1 MREDSQ
7 EFAARVSREAAGR
20 APQRNVGGLRQ
31 LLPYIARYRGLVAV
45 TLLALL
51 AASGATLLIP
61 VAVRGVIDLGFGANS
76 AGLVHRYFAAM
87 LGVAVVLGLA
97 TAARFYFVSWL
108 GERVVADL
116 RRDVYGHVLNM
127 SPEFFETTRTGEVLS
142 RLTADTTLI
151 QTVVGSSASIA
162 LRNTFLLLGG
172 LVMLVV
178 TSAKLTGLVLVFVP
192 VVIIPIIVLGRR
204 VRGLSRA
211 SQDRIADSSALAG
224 EVLDD
229 ITVVQAFTQ
238 EAAERQRFN
247 DAVEHGFD
255 TALQRIRVRAIL
267 TALVIVLVFGAVIG
281 VLWIGAQGV
290 LDGVMSGGQLGQ
302 FVLYA
307 VFVAGAVGALS
318 EVWGDMQRAAG
329 ATERLMELL
338 AAKPA
343 IAPPPHP
350 VALPANAQGS
360 VSFDAVRFHYPS
372 RPQTYALDG
381 VSFTIA
387 PGETVALVGP
397 SGAGKSTLLQLLLR
411 FYDPASGH
419 ITLDGVDITKADP
432 LAVRG
437 RIAIVP
443 QNTVIFSA
451 SARENIRY
459 GRPDASDADVRAAA
473 SAAQAAEFLEKL
485 PEGLDTFLGEKGV
498 RLSGGQRQRI
508 AIARAILRNAP
519 LLLLDEATSAL
530 DAENERLVQ
539 IALDA
544 LLANRTTLVI
554 AHRLATVRRADRIIV
569 LDEGRIAAMGR
580 HEELMARGG
589 LYARLAEL
597 QFAGDAGLPAK
608 DHSGVVDLKLLK
620 G

>member
-1 MREDSQ
+1 VQEDSQ
-7 EFAARVSREAAGR
+7 EFAERLSREAAGR
-20 APQRNVGGLRQ
+20 PRPRTIGGLRQ
-31 LLPYIARYRGLVAV
+31 LLPYIARYWRLAAAA
-45 TLLALL
+45 LLALT

-61 VAVRGVIDLGFGANS
+61 IAVREVIDLGFSANS
-76 AGLVHRYFAAM
+76 AELVHRYFAAM
-87 LGVAVVLGLA
+87 MGVAVILGLA

-116 RRDVYGHVLNM
+116 RNDVYAHILDL

-142 RLTADTTLI
+142 RLSADTTLI

-162 LRNTFLLLGG
+162 LRNIFLLLGG
-172 LVMLVV
+172 LAMLVV
-178 TSAKLTGLVLVFVP
+178 TSPKLTGLVLVFVP
-192 VVIIPIIVLGRR
+192 VVVIPIIILGRK

-211 SQDRIADSSALAG
+211 SQDRIADSSAIAG

-238 EAAERQRFN
+238 EDTERARFKN
-247 DAVEHGFD
+247 AVERGFD
-255 TALQRIRVRAIL
+255 TAIERIRVRAIL
-267 TALVIVLVFGAVIG
+267 TALVIVLIFGAITG
-281 VLWIGAQGV
+281 VLWFGAQGV
-290 LDGVMSGGQLGQ
+290 LEGRMSGGALGQ

-343 IAPPPHP
+343 IAPPRNP
-350 VALPANAQGS
+350 VALPPIARGA

-372 RPQTYALDG
+372 RPGSYALDG

-411 FYDPASGH
+411 FYDPASGC
-419 ITLDGVDITKADP
+419 ITLDGVDITQADP
-432 LAVRG
+432 LEIRRRMAV
-437 RIAIVP
+437 VP
-443 QNTVIFSA
+443 QNTIIFSA

-459 GRPDASDADVRAAA
+459 GRPDASDAEVWAAA
-473 SAAQAAEFLEKL
+473 DAAQATEFLEKL
-485 PEGLDTFLGEKGV
+485 PQGLDTFLGEKGV

-508 AIARAILRNAP
+508 AIARAILRDAP

-530 DAENERLVQ
+530 DAENEILIQ
-539 IALDA
+539 TALDA

-569 LDEGRIAAMGR
+569 LDEGRIAAIGR
-580 HEELMARGG
+580 HDELMARGG
-589 LYARLAEL
+589 LYARLADL
-597 QFAGDAGLPAK
+597 QFTQD
-608 DHSGVVDLKLLK
+608 SGVPPKALSQELTRAA
-620 G
+620 GE

>member
-1 MREDSQ
+1 VREDSQ
-7 EFAARVSREAAGR
+7 EFADRVSREAAARPLG
-20 APQRNVGGLRQ
+20 RNVGGLRR
-31 LLPYIARYRGLVAV
+31 LAPYVARYRLLVAA
-45 TLLALL
+45 TLIALL
-51 AASGATLLIP
+51 TASGATLLIP
-61 VAVRGVIDLGFGANS
+61 VAVREVIDLGFGANS
-76 AGLVHRYFAAM
+76 AELVHRYFAAM
-87 LGVAVVLGLA
+87 MAVAVVLGLA
-97 TAARFYFVSWL
+97 TAARFYFISWL

-162 LRNTFLLLGG
+162 LRNIFLLLGG

-178 TSAKLTGLVLVFVP
+178 TSPKLTGLVLVFVP
-192 VVIIPIIVLGRR
+192 VVIIPIIMLGRR

-211 SQDRIADSSALAG
+211 SQDRIADASAQAG

-238 EAAERQRFN
+238 EDTERGRFN
-247 DAVEHGFD
+247 ATVEHGFEV
-255 TALQRIRVRAIL
+255 AMLRIRARAIL
-267 TALVIVLVFGAVIG
+267 TALVIVLVFGAITG
-281 VLWIGAQGV
+281 VLWFGAQGV
-290 LDGVMSGGQLGQ
+290 LDGSMSAGALGQ

-338 AAKPA
+338 SAKPA
-343 IAPPPHP
+343 IAPPVNPI
-350 VALPANAQGS
+350 ALPASTQCQ
-360 VSFDAVRFHYPS
+360 VVFDAVKFHYPS
-372 RPQTYALDG
+372 RPLDYALNNI
-381 VSFTIA
+381 SFTIA

-411 FYDPASGH
+411 FYDPAAGS

-432 LAVRG
+432 RAVRR

-443 QNTVIFSA
+443 QNTIIFSTT
-451 SARENIRY
+451 ARENIRY
-459 GRPDASDADVRAAA
+459 GRPDASDEEVWAAA
-473 SAAQAAEFLEKL
+473 SAAQATEFLQKL

-539 IALDA
+539 VALDA
-544 LLANRTTLVI
+544 LLASRTTLVI

-569 LDEGRIAAMGR
+569 LDEGRIVATGR
-580 HEELMARGG
+580 HDELMARGG

-597 QFAGDAGLPAK
+597 QFTDSAELAAGGQ
-608 DHSGVVDLKLLK
+608 LKLLK
-620 G
+620 F

>member
-7 EFAARVSREAAGR
+7 EFADRVSREAAARPLG
-20 APQRNVGGLRQ
+20 RNVGGLRR
-31 LLPYIARYRGLVAV
+31 LTPYVARYRLLVAA
-45 TLLALL
+45 TLIALL
-51 AASGATLLIP
+51 TASGATLLIP
-61 VAVRGVIDLGFGANS
+61 VAVREVIDLGFGANS
-76 AGLVHRYFAAM
+76 AELVHRYFAAM
-87 LGVAVVLGLA
+87 MAVAVVLGLA
-97 TAARFYFVSWL
+97 TAARFYFISWL

-162 LRNTFLLLGG
+162 LRNIFLLLGG

-178 TSAKLTGLVLVFVP
+178 TSPKLTGLVLVFVP
-192 VVIIPIIVLGRR
+192 VVIIPIIMLGRR

-211 SQDRIADSSALAG
+211 SQDRIADASAQAG

-238 EAAERQRFN
+238 EDTERGRFN
-247 DAVEHGFD
+247 ATVEHGFEV
-255 TALQRIRVRAIL
+255 AMLRIRARAIL
-267 TALVIVLVFGAVIG
+267 TALVIVLVFGAITG
-281 VLWIGAQGV
+281 VLWFGAQGV
-290 LDGVMSGGQLGQ
+290 LDGSMSAGALGQ

-338 AAKPA
+338 SAKPA
-343 IAPPPHP
+343 IAPPVNPI
-350 VALPANAQGS
+350 ALPASTQCQ
-360 VSFDAVRFHYPS
+360 VVFDAVKFHYPS
-372 RPQTYALDG
+372 RPLDYALNNI
-381 VSFTIA
+381 SFTIA

-411 FYDPASGH
+411 FYDPAAGS

-432 LAVRG
+432 RAVRR

-443 QNTVIFSA
+443 QNTIIFSTT
-451 SARENIRY
+451 ARENIRY
-459 GRPDASDADVRAAA
+459 GRPDASDEEVWAAA
-473 SAAQAAEFLEKL
+473 SAAQATEFLQKL

-539 IALDA
+539 VALDA
-544 LLANRTTLVI
+544 LLASRTTLVI

-569 LDEGRIAAMGR
+569 LDEGRIVATGR
-580 HEELMARGG
+580 HDELMARGG

-597 QFAGDAGLPAK
+597 QFTDSAELAAGGQ
-608 DHSGVVDLKLLK
+608 LKLLK
-620 G
+620 F

>member
-20 APQRNVGGLRQ
+20 PARRNVGGLRQ
-31 LLPYIARYRGLVAV
+31 LAPYVVRYRGLVAA
-45 TLLALL
+45 TLVALL

-61 VAVRGVIDLGFGANS
+61 VAVREVIDLGFGANS

-87 LGVAVVLGLA
+87 LGVAAVLGMA

-108 GERVVADL
+108 GERVVADV
-116 RRDVYGHVLNM
+116 RRDVYGHVLTM

-162 LRNTFLLLGG
+162 LRNIFLLFGG
-172 LVMLVV
+172 LIMLVV
-178 TSAKLTGLVLVFVP
+178 TSPKLTGLVLVFVP
-192 VVIIPIIVLGRR
+192 VVVIPIIVLGRR

-211 SQDRIADSSALAG
+211 SQDRIADTSAMAG
-224 EVLDD
+224 EVLDH

-238 EAAERQRFN
+238 EAAERRRFN
-247 DAVEHGFD
+247 DAVEHSFD

-281 VLWIGAQGV
+281 VLWIGAQSV
-290 LDGVMSGGQLGQ
+290 LTGAMTGGALGQ

-307 VFVAGAVGALS
+307 VFVASAAGALS

-329 ATERLMELL
+329 ATERLMELMD
-338 AAKPA
+338 ARPA
-343 IAPPPHP
+343 IAPPSNP
-350 VALPANAQGS
+350 VTLPATAQGS
-360 VSFDAVRFHYPS
+360 VRFDAVRFHYPS
-372 RPQTYALDG
+372 RPDHFALDR

-397 SGAGKSTLLQLLLR
+397 SGAGKTTLLQLLLR
-411 FYDPASGH
+411 FYDPVSGS
-419 ITLDGVDITKADP
+419 ISLDGVDITKADP
-432 LAVRG
+432 QAVRQ
-437 RIAIVP
+437 RMAIVP
-443 QNTVIFSA
+443 QDTIIFST

-459 GRPDASDADVRAAA
+459 GRPEASDADVRAAA
-473 SAAQAAEFLEKL
+473 EAAQAIEFLEKL

-498 RLSGGQRQRI
+498 RLSGGQRQRV
-508 AIARAILRNAP
+508 AIARAILHDAP

-569 LDEGRIAAMGR
+569 LDEGRIVAMGR
-580 HEELMARGG
+580 HDELMARDG

-597 QFAGDAGLPAK
+597 QFTDVAAFPPK
-608 DHSGVVDLKLLK
+608 DRSSPVDLKLLL

>member
-1 MREDSQ
+1 
-7 EFAARVSREAAGR
+7 
-20 APQRNVGGLRQ
+20 LRQ
-31 LLPYIARYRGLVAV
+31 LAPYIARYRGLVAA

-61 VAVRGVIDLGFGANS
+61 IAVREVIDLGFGANS

-87 LGVAVVLGLA
+87 LGVAVVLGVA

-116 RRDVYGHVLNM
+116 RRDVYGHVLGM
-127 SPEFFETTRTGEVLS
+127 SLEFFETTRTGEVLS

-162 LRNTFLLLGG
+162 LRNMFLLLGG

-178 TSAKLTGLVLVFVP
+178 TSPKLTGLVLVFVP
-192 VVIIPIIVLGRR
+192 MVVIPIIVLGRR

-211 SQDRIADSSALAG
+211 SQDRVADSSALAG

-238 EAAERQRFN
+238 EDTERGRFN
-247 DAVEHGFD
+247 DAVEQGFEV
-255 TALQRIRVRAIL
+255 AMQRIRVRAIL
-267 TALVIVLVFGAVIG
+267 TALVIVMVFGAIIG
-281 VLWIGAQGV
+281 VLWIGAQSV
-290 LDGVMSGGQLGQ
+290 LGGTMSGGQLGQ

-307 VFVAGAVGALS
+307 VFVASATGALS

-343 IAPPPHP
+343 IAPPLHP
-350 VALPANAQGS
+350 MALPATALGG

-372 RPQTYALDG
+372 RPQQYALDG
-381 VSFTIA
+381 ISFTVA

-411 FYDPASGH
+411 FYDPASGR

-443 QNTVIFSA
+443 QNTIIFST

-459 GRPDASDADVRAAA
+459 GRPDASDADVWAAA
-473 SAAQAAEFLEKL
+473 SAAQATEFLEKL
-485 PEGLDTFLGEKGV
+485 PAGLDTFLGEKGV

-569 LDEGRIAAMGR
+569 LDEGRIVAMGR
-580 HEELMARGG
+580 HDDLMAHGG

-597 QFAGDAGLPAK
+597 QFTGDAGLASTAPALARAA
-608 DHSGVVDLKLLK
+608 GA
-620 G
+620 

>member
-7 EFAARVSREAAGR
+7 EFAARVTREAASR
-20 APQRNVGGLRQ
+20 PPRRNVGGLRQ
-31 LLPYIARYRGLVAV
+31 LLPYVGRYRLLVAA
-45 TLLALL
+45 TLIALL
-51 AASGATLLIP
+51 TASISTLLIP
-61 VAVRGVIDLGFGANS
+61 VAVRQVIDLGFGANS
-76 AGLVHRYFAAM
+76 AELVHRYFAAM

-97 TAARFYFVSWL
+97 TAARFYFISWL

-162 LRNTFLLLGG
+162 LRNIFLLLGG
-172 LVMLVV
+172 MGMLVV
-178 TSAKLTGLVLVFVP
+178 TSPSLTGLVLVFVP
-192 VVIIPIIVLGRR
+192 VVVAPIILLGRR
-204 VRGLSRA
+204 VRSLSRA
-211 SQDRIADSSALAG
+211 SQDRIADASAQAG

-238 EAAERQRFN
+238 EDTERERFN
-247 DAVEHGFD
+247 DTVENGFD
-255 TALQRIRVRAIL
+255 VALQRIRVRAIL
-267 TALVIVLVFGAVIG
+267 TALIIVLVFGAIIG
-281 VLWIGAQGV
+281 VLWTGAQGV
-290 LDGVMSGGQLGQ
+290 LEGSMSGGTLGQ

-329 ATERLMELL
+329 ATERLMELRT
-338 AAKPA
+338 AKPA
-343 IAPPPHP
+343 IAPPPNP
-350 VALPANAQGS
+350 VALPAAIRGS
-360 VSFDAVRFHYPS
+360 VSFEEVRFHYPS
-372 RPQTYALDG
+372 RPRHFVLDRI
-381 VSFTIA
+381 SFTIQ

-397 SGAGKSTLLQLLLR
+397 SGAGKSTLLQLLMR
-411 FYDPASGH
+411 FYDPASGR
-419 ITLDGVDITKADP
+419 ILIDGVDITKADP
-432 LAVRG
+432 RAVR
-437 RIAIVP
+437 RQIAIVP
-443 QNTVIFSA
+443 QNTIIFST

-473 SAAQAAEFLEKL
+473 SAAQATEFLEKL

-498 RLSGGQRQRI
+498 RLSGGQRQRV

-530 DAENERLVQ
+530 DAENERLIQ
-539 IALDA
+539 TALDA

-554 AHRLATVRRADRIIV
+554 AHRLATVRRAGRIIV
-569 LDEGRIAAMGR
+569 LDEGRIVAMGR
-580 HEELMARGG
+580 HDELMARGG

-597 QFAGDAGLPAK
+597 QFTENSGITGAGLK
-608 DHSGVVDLKLLK
+608 IVQ
-620 G
+620 

>member
-20 APQRNVGGLRQ
+20 APQRKVGGLRH
-31 LLPYIARYRGLVAV
+31 LLPYIARYRGLVAA
-45 TLLALL
+45 TLVALV
-51 AASGATLLIP
+51 AASVATLLIP
-61 VAVRGVIDLGFGANS
+61 IAVREVIDLGFGANS

-87 LGVAVVLGLA
+87 LGVAVILGLA
-97 TAARFYFVSWL
+97 TAARFYCVSRL

-116 RRDVYGHVLNM
+116 RRDVYGHVLSM

-162 LRNTFLLLGG
+162 LRNMFLLLGG
-172 LVMLVV
+172 LGMLVV
-178 TSAKLTGLVLVFVP
+178 TSSKLTGLVLVFVP
-192 VVIIPIIVLGRR
+192 VVVIPIIILGRQ

-211 SQDRIADSSALAG
+211 SQDRIADSSAMAG

-229 ITVVQAFTQ
+229 ITVVQAFAQ
-238 EAAERQRFN
+238 EDTERQRFN
-247 DAVEHGFD
+247 AMVEYGFD
-255 TALQRIRVRAIL
+255 TAVQRIRVRAHL
-267 TALVIVLVFGAVIG
+267 TALVIVLVFGAIIG
-281 VLWIGAQGV
+281 VLWFGAQGV
-290 LDGVMSGGQLGQ
+290 LDGAMSGGQLGQ
-302 FVLYA
+302 FMLYA

-318 EVWGDMQRAAG
+318 EVWGDVQRAAG

-338 AAKPA
+338 SAKPA
-343 IAPPPHP
+343 IAPPPLP
-350 VALPANAQGS
+350 IALPATIQGS

-372 RPQTYALDG
+372 RPQTRALDG

-411 FYDPASGH
+411 FYDPVGGR

-432 LAVRG
+432 RAVRQ
-437 RIAIVP
+437 RMAIVP
-443 QNTVIFSA
+443 QNTIIFSA

-459 GRPDASDADVRAAA
+459 GRPDASDADVWAAA
-473 SAAQAAEFLEKL
+473 GAAQATEFLEKL
-485 PEGLDTFLGEKGV
+485 PQGLDTFLGEKGV

-539 IALDA
+539 AALDA

-554 AHRLATVRRADRIIV
+554 AHRLATVRRADHIIV
-569 LDEGRIAAMGR
+569 LDEGRIVAMGR
-580 HEELMARGG
+580 HDELMARGG
-589 LYARLAEL
+589 LYAHLAEL
-597 QFAGDAGLPAK
+597 QFTEAANLSSIGLARAAGA
-608 DHSGVVDLKLLK
+608 
-620 G
+620 

>member
-1 MREDSQ
+1 VREDSQ

-20 APQRNVGGLRQ
+20 PVQRNVGGLRH
-31 LLPYIARYRGLVAV
+31 LLPYVGRYRGLVAA
-45 TLLALL
+45 TLIALL

-61 VAVRGVIDLGFGANS
+61 IAVREVIDLGFGANS

-87 LGVAVVLGLA
+87 MGVAVILGLA
-97 TAARFYFVSWL
+97 TAARFYCVSRL

-116 RRDVYGHVLNM
+116 RRDVYGHALNM

-162 LRNTFLLLGG
+162 LRNMFLLLGG

-178 TSAKLTGLVLVFVP
+178 TSPKLTGLVLVFVP
-192 VVIIPIIVLGRR
+192 VVIIPIILLGRR
-204 VRGLSRA
+204 VRSLSRA
-211 SQDRIADSSALAG
+211 SQDRIADASAQAG

-229 ITVVQAFTQ
+229 ITIVQAFAQ
-238 EAAERQRFN
+238 EDTERQRFN
-247 DAVEHGFD
+247 MMIEHGFD
-255 TALQRIRVRAIL
+255 TAMQRIKVRAQL
-267 TALVIVLVFGAVIG
+267 TALVIVLVFGAIIG

-290 LDGVMSGGQLGQ
+290 LDGAMSGGALGQ

-318 EVWGDMQRAAG
+318 EVWGDVQRAAG

-338 AAKPA
+338 TAKPA
-343 IAPPPHP
+343 IAPPPCP
-350 VALPANAQGS
+350 IALPANIQGS

-372 RPQTYALDG
+372 RPQIYALDG

-411 FYDPASGH
+411 FYDPASGR
-419 ITLDGVDITKADP
+419 ITLDGIDITKADP
-432 LAVRG
+432 RAVRQ
-437 RIAIVP
+437 RMAIVP
-443 QNTVIFSA
+443 QNTIIFST

-459 GRPDASDADVRAAA
+459 GKPDASDAEVWAAA
-473 SAAQAAEFLEKL
+473 DAAQATEFLEKL
-485 PEGLDTFLGEKGV
+485 PDGLDTFLGEKGV

-539 IALDA
+539 AALDA
-544 LLANRTTLVI
+544 LLVNRTTLVI

-580 HEELMARGG
+580 HDELMAHGG

-597 QFAGDAGLPAK
+597 QFSEAADLPSIGLARAAGA
-608 DHSGVVDLKLLK
+608 
-620 G
+620 

>member
-7 EFAARVSREAAGR
+7 EFAARVSREAASR
-20 APQRNVGGLRQ
+20 PAPRTVGGLRQ
-31 LLPYIARYRGLVAV
+31 LLPYIARYHGLVAA
-45 TLLALL
+45 TLAALL
-51 AASGATLLIP
+51 TASGATLLIP
-61 VAVRGVIDLGFGANS
+61 IAVREVIDLGFGANS
-76 AGLVHRYFAAM
+76 AELVHRYFAAM
-87 LGVAVVLGLA
+87 MGVAVVLGLA

-116 RRDVYGHVLNM
+116 RRDVYGHVLGM

-151 QTVVGSSASIA
+151 QTVVGSSVSIA
-162 LRNTFLLLGG
+162 LRNLFLLLGG

-178 TSAKLTGLVLVFVP
+178 TSPKLTGLVLVFVP
-192 VVIIPIIVLGRR
+192 VVVIPIIILGRR

-211 SQDRIADSSALAG
+211 SQDRIADSSAMAG

-238 EAAERQRFN
+238 EDTERGRFN
-247 DAVEHGFD
+247 ATVEHGFEV
-255 TALQRIRVRAIL
+255 AIQRIRVRSLL
-267 TALVIVLVFGAVIG
+267 TALIIVLVFGAIIG
-281 VLWIGAQGV
+281 VLWFGAQGV
-290 LDGVMSGGQLGQ
+290 LGGSMSGGTLGQ

-318 EVWGDMQRAAG
+318 EVWGDVQRAAG

-338 AAKPA
+338 TAVPA
-343 IAPPPHP
+343 IAPPLHP
-350 VALPANAQGS
+350 VALPATAQGN
-360 VSFDAVRFHYPS
+360 VRFDAVRFHYPS
-372 RPQTYALDG
+372 RPRQYALDG
-381 VSFTIA
+381 ISFTIA

-411 FYDPASGH
+411 FYDPAEGC

-432 LAVRG
+432 QEVRR

-443 QNTVIFSA
+443 QNTIIFSA

-459 GRPDASDADVRAAA
+459 GRPDASDAEVRAAA

-539 IALDA
+539 IALEA

-569 LDEGRIAAMGR
+569 LDEGRIVAMGR
-580 HEELMARGG
+580 HDELMARGG

-597 QFAGDAGLPAK
+597 QFADASNPGGTKELSRAA
-608 DHSGVVDLKLLK
+608 GE
-620 G
+620 